1 MPLKQF
7 ICPDGGRIDVADCL
21 KEGGCRMGERCA
33 TRSYLRLVSADRKWT
48 GKPSTTQL
56 IQGTMEAFLKLTK
69 EYAASADRR
78 AFMINGTR
86 AHKNLETSDDEYSLL
101 EEKFQDGDVTSMAD
115 VYEQENEI
123 GTLVDYKISGS
134 YKVAKAMGMVTVDE
148 LTGEF
153 FKTGNRKGQQKT
165 RKILT
170 RDETKI
176 DLWDWEYQL
185 NDYRMKFEKLGFPVH
200 KMKIQVT
207 VRDGNTFIARSRGV
221 IRNIYYFKIRRIPDA
236 EVTAYFEAKRQALF
250 QALARGSWGDPCT
263 AKENWDGL
271 KCTKYCEVA
280 EFCKLGKY
288 LMREKESDEMA
299 IKNLSEIRRLPRL
312 GKIRLGIKKVSQKTG
327 KEYPAEIDY
336 FLLDPS
342 TPIPEEREKLLSEFK
357 RLFGEQPKKI
367 RVYFPVSDLEV
378 LFPQYYKRYG
388 SGTMLQCKGDGDKAT
403 AASEEFTKGLE
414 VVGKTDMGSP
424 IVKCL
429 GRECI
434 YYKDK
439 KCSEVATL
447 NVLIPELPGAGVWQ
461 ITTGS
466 YHSIVGINSGLEY
479 VRGIA
484 GRFHMVP
491 LTLERRKQDTMAEGK
506 KSTHYIMQINL
517 DFKLADLQKF
527 AQIDSTKALLELPEP
542 AVDAEE
548 LPAAAKGEPEPEI
561 EPEESLPP
569 EDQVP
574 V

>member
-1 MPLKQF
+1 
-7 ICPDGGRIDVADCL
+7 
-21 KEGGCRMGERCA
+21 MGERCA

-56 IQGTMEAFLKLTK
+56 IQGTMEAFLKLK
-69 EYAASADRR
+69 HEYAASADRR
-78 AFMINGTR
+78 AFMIHGTK
-86 AHKNLETSDDEYSLL
+86 AHKNLETSDDEYSIL
-101 EEKFQDGDVTSMAD
+101 EEKFQNDDHTGMSD
-115 VYEQENEI
+115 VYEQEDGI

-134 YKVAKAMGMVTVDE
+134 YKVAKALGMVMVDE
-148 LTGEF
+148 LTGELY
-153 FKTGNRKGQQKT
+153 KTGKRKGEQKT
-165 RKILT
+165 RKVLT

-185 NDYRMKFEKLGFPVH
+185 NDYRMKFEKLGFPVQ

-207 VRDGNTFIARSRGV
+207 VRDGNTYIARSRGV
-221 IRNIYYFKIRRIPDA
+221 IRNVYYFTVRRIPDA
-236 EVTAYFEAKRQALF
+236 QVTAFFEAKRQALF
-250 QALARGSWGDPCT
+250 KALAQNYWNDPCT
-263 AKENWDGL
+263 TKENWDGL
-271 KCTKYCEVA
+271 KCEKYCDVA

-288 LMREKESDEMA
+288 LMKEKESDEMA

-312 GKIRLGIKKVSQKTG
+312 GKIRLGIKKVSEKTK
-327 KEYPAEIDY
+327 KEYPAEVDY
-336 FLLDPS
+336 FILDPS
-342 TPIPEEREKLLSEFK
+342 TPVSEEREKLLSEFN
-357 RLFGEQPKKI
+357 RLFGEKPKKI
-367 RVYFPVSDLEV
+367 RIYFPVSDLEV

-388 SGTMLQCKGDGDKAT
+388 SGTMLQCKGDGQEAT
-403 AASEEFTKGLE
+403 AATEEFAKGLE
-414 VVGKTDMGSP
+414 IIKKNEMGSP
-424 IVKCL
+424 VVKCL

-491 LTLERRKQDTMAEGK
+491 LTLERRRQETVSEGK
-506 KSTHYIMQINL
+506 KSVHYIMQINL

-527 AQIDSTKALLELPEP
+527 AQIESTKALLELPEP
-542 AVDAEE
+542 VVDEAE

-561 EPEESLPP
+561 EAEDSLPP